1 MLLRLSPVVMSEGYS
16 LVAVHG
22 LPIVEAALVVE
33 HRLWGT
39 GSIAVAH
46 GVVPQHVGSSWIR
59 DQTCVSCS
67 GRQILYH

>member
-1 MLLRLSPVVMSEGYS
+1 MMSEGYS

-59 DQTCVSCS
+59 
-67 GRQILYH
+67 GRTRIVCIDKQILYH